1 MLEIAILSLCRL
13 YLCWIVLFEIDH
25 HVLPCLWIELLWL
38 IKLALSA
45 LQQTIDVNHA
55 EQDMSELSI

>member
-25 HVLPCLWIELLWL
+25 HVLPCLWNRALMAH
-38 IKLALSA
+38 LAGAVSVA
-45 LQQTIDVNHA
+45 TNNRCESCRA
-55 EQDMSELSI
+55 GYE